1 MNNITN
7 GDNMNEN
14 KELLVLIHE
23 NVKMGLTS
31 TKKLLSLLL
40 NTNNKI
46 KGTLESELKEYE
58 HLYKETK
65 KEIKKQKIAIEK
77 KGLLKTLT
85 STVAMKT
92 EVNKDNS
99 DSNIASILIRGF
111 NMGNIDIEAKIKSY
125 KKEVDKSI
133 LNLAKEVLAFG
144 EGEITKL
151 KSFL

>member
-1 MNNITN
+1 
-7 GDNMNEN
+7 MNEN

-46 KGTLESELKEYE
+46 KMTLESELKTYE
-58 HLYKETK
+58 SLYNRTK
-65 KEIKKQKIAIEK
+65 KEIKKQKITIEK

-144 EGEITKL
+144 ENEITKL

>member
-1 MNNITN
+1 
-7 GDNMNEN
+7 MNEN

-46 KGTLESELKEYE
+46 KGTLESELKIYE
-58 HLYKETK
+58 SLYYRTK
-65 KEIKKQKIAIEK
+65 KEIKKQKITIEK

-133 LNLAKEVLAFG
+133 LNLAKEVLTFG
-144 EGEITKL
+144 ESEITKL

>member
-1 MNNITN
+1 
-7 GDNMNEN
+7 MNEN

-46 KGTLESELKEYE
+46 KGTLESELKTYE
-58 HLYKETK
+58 SLYNKTK
-65 KEIKKQKIAIEK
+65 KEIKKQKITIEK

-144 EGEITKL
+144 ESEITKL
-151 KSFL
+151 KSSL

>member
-1 MNNITN
+1 
-7 GDNMNEN
+7 MNEN

-46 KGTLESELKEYE
+46 KGTLESELKTYE
-58 HLYKETK
+58 SLYNKTK
-65 KEIKKQKIAIEK
+65 KEIKKQKITIEK
-77 KGLLKTLT
+77 KGLLKTLS

-111 NMGNIDIEAKIKSY
+111 NMGNINIEAKIKSY

-133 LNLAKEVLAFG
+133 LNLAKEVLTFG
-144 EGEITKL
+144 ESEITKL

>member
-1 MNNITN
+1 
-7 GDNMNEN
+7 MNEN

-46 KGTLESELKEYE
+46 KMTLESELKTYE
-58 HLYKETK
+58 SLYNKTK
-65 KEIKKQKIAIEK
+65 KEIKKQKITIEK

-144 EGEITKL
+144 ENEITKL

>member
-1 MNNITN
+1 MVK
-7 GDNMNEN
+7 NMNEN

-46 KGTLESELKEYE
+46 KMTLESELKTYE
-58 HLYKETK
+58 SLYNKTK
-65 KEIKKQKIAIEK
+65 KEIKKQKITIEK

-144 EGEITKL
+144 ENEITKL

>member
-1 MNNITN
+1 
-7 GDNMNEN
+7 MNEN

-46 KGTLESELKEYE
+46 KGALESELKTYE
-58 HLYKETK
+58 SLYNKTK
-65 KEIKKQKIAIEK
+65 KEIKKQKITIEK

-133 LNLAKEVLAFG
+133 LNLAKEVLVFG
-144 EGEITKL
+144 ESEITKL

>member
-1 MNNITN
+1 
-7 GDNMNEN
+7 MNEN

-46 KGTLESELKEYE
+46 KGTLESELKTYE
-58 HLYKETK
+58 SLYNKTK
-65 KEIKKQKIAIEK
+65 KEIKKQKITIEK
-77 KGLLKTLT
+77 KGLLKTLS

-144 EGEITKL
+144 EDEITKL

>member
-1 MNNITN
+1 
-7 GDNMNEN
+7 MNEN

-46 KGTLESELKEYE
+46 KGALESELKTYE
-58 HLYKETK
+58 SLYNKTK
-65 KEIKKQKIAIEK
+65 KEIKKQKITIEK

-111 NMGNIDIEAKIKSY
+111 NMGNINIEAKIKSY

-133 LNLAKEVLAFG
+133 LNLAKEVLTFG
-144 EGEITKL
+144 ESEITKL

>member
-1 MNNITN
+1 MVK
-7 GDNMNEN
+7 NMNEN

-46 KGTLESELKEYE
+46 KGTLESELKTYE
-58 HLYKETK
+58 SLYNKTK
-65 KEIKKQKIAIEK
+65 KEIKKQKITIEK
-77 KGLLKTLT
+77 KGLLKTLS

-111 NMGNIDIEAKIKSY
+111 NMGNINIEAKIKSY

-133 LNLAKEVLAFG
+133 LNLAKEVLTFG
-144 EGEITKL
+144 ESEITKL

>member
-1 MNNITN
+1 MVK
-7 GDNMNEN
+7 NMNEN

-46 KGTLESELKEYE
+46 KGTLESELKTYE
-58 HLYKETK
+58 SLYNKTK
-65 KEIKKQKIAIEK
+65 KEIKKQKITIEK

-133 LNLAKEVLAFG
+133 LNLAKEVLTFG
-144 EGEITKL
+144 ESEITKL

>member
-1 MNNITN
+1 MVKI
-7 GDNMNEN
+7 MNEN

-46 KGTLESELKEYE
+46 KGALESELKTYE
-58 HLYKETK
+58 SLYNKTK
-65 KEIKKQKIAIEK
+65 KEIKKQKITIEK

-133 LNLAKEVLAFG
+133 LNLAKEVLVFG
-144 EGEITKL
+144 ESEITKL